1 LIRFVLALSFFYS
14 SFLFAEEA
22 SGLGRA
28 DIILSSDLTARSN
41 TVYAEIGRVTR
52 SSSEARSY
60 MGYGMYI
67 SSWLVCTD
75 LCHFKMAESS
85 PERRMLPKG
94 FVVSLNGMYREYD
107 QDGYKVQE
115 FLVDSPKE
123 ILSVICYSHC
133 DGYRSLMGVPEKS
146 MKVSSRSG
154 SRITLEGFKH
164 LLNDKAN
171 LKIYP
176 LAPFFS
182 VEQR

>member
-1 LIRFVLALSFFYS
+1 
-14 SFLFAEEA
+14 
-22 SGLGRA
+22 
-28 DIILSSDLTARSN
+28 
-41 TVYAEIGRVTR
+41 
-52 SSSEARSY
+52 

-94 FVVSLNGMYREYD
+94 SVVSLSGMYCEYE

-123 ILSVICYSHC
+123 ILSVIFYSHC
-133 DGYRSLMGVPEKS
+133 DEYKSLMGVPEKTRI
-146 MKVSSRSG
+146 VSSRSG

-171 LKIYP
+171 LKIYSP
-176 LAPFFS
+176 APFFPM
-182 VEQR
+182 EQ